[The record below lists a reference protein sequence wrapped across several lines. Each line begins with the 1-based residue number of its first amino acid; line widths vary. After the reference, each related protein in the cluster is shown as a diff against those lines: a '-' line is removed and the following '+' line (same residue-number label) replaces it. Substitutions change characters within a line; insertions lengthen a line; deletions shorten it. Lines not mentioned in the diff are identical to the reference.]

1 MRCHKINGTFS
12 VLLGI
17 LQGVG
22 DEGSSEAVGVA
33 KVGKKK
39 KSKAAAAGGPLD
51 GTKKPP
57 QQKRLH
63 IMNAKVVLPC
73 VSFPLPNNFGFQD
86 SVQKALGPAV

>member
-1 MRCHKINGTFS
+1 MRCHKIYNTFS
-12 VLLGI
+12 VLL
-17 LQGVG
+17 QGAG

-39 KSKAAAAGGPLD
+39 KSKAAAAAGGPLD

-57 QQKRLH
+57 QQKRLD

-73 VSFPLPNNFGFQD
+73 VSLH
-86 SVQKALGPAV
+86 SLVILVSELV

>member
-1 MRCHKINGTFS
+1 MRCYNYSNFS

-17 LQGVG
+17 LQGAG

-39 KSKAAAAGGPLD
+39 KKSKAAAAAGGPLD

-57 QQKRLH
+57 QQKRLD
-63 IMNAKVVLPC
+63 IMNAKVAPR
-73 VSFPLPNNFGFQD
+73 VSFSSGYFWFRNKNKNSG
-86 SVQKALGPAV
+86 VC